1 MLGKQHWLA
10 EWENVTNFWLDANIW
25 DLCICLRAHRRILH
39 KGVTW
44 RSQGFMWL
52 TYRQNTSWINYFNL
66 KNTLLSHYS
75 YFSGLFY
82 LLIPVWVTHTI
93 SHAYACPKLQ
103 KAVWYSHTYTH
114 LSHAYSRP
122 YRLSHYCRHRSFF
135 YLLFLDLANSP
146 LSSQVTYSK
155 IKFKNP
161 SLSCCSLLRVGDDQ
175 VSEREVEVW
184 IFIPDK
190 NDHHHPFCSIL
201 SSIYARKVS
210 FKDGHN

>member
-93 SHAYACPKLQ
+93 SHAYAYAYPKLQ

-114 LSHAYSRP
+114 TRKKPHEHQTFHPLTPKKAARLK
-122 YRLSHYCRHRSFF
+122 RLSHFSALPWKKLSRSFPT
-135 YLLFLDLANSP
+135 FLTIFELHPSQKWQKTDFGFAPKEKEELWALRSLADRCP
-146 LSSQVTYSK
+146 QIL
-155 IKFKNP
+155 I
-161 SLSCCSLLRVGDDQ
+161 
-175 VSEREVEVW
+175 
-184 IFIPDK
+184 IFT
-190 NDHHHPFCSIL
+190 F
-201 SSIYARKVS
+201 
-210 FKDGHN
+210 